1 MRIGGVEK
9 LSFFELA
16 ILKFF
21 QKKEKKIAS
30 FLFKVITNQWVP
42 RNQGWDE
49 ILMIILI
56 FSKKIGVYKIMRNTV
71 SKNKIENE
79 FNPRPQVPNTPLNS
93 FKVWPRFGPGLAQ
106 VWHRFG
112 PGLAQV

>member
-1 MRIGGVEK
+1 MRVVEK